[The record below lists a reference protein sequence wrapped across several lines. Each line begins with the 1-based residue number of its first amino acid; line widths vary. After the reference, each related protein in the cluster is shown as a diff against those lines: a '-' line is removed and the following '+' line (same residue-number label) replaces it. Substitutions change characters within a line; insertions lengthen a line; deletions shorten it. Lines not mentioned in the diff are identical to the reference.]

1 METEKSE
8 TPIQATNKSGTRS
21 KPKTRNPKSKF
32 KKSKSESASA
42 TIIYVPVL
50 VQSLPSDT
58 STAATAT
65 TTAGKSRKAAQPV
78 LNEQQMKDWRCQAD
92 DCTADANAVGRYYQR
107 HRICPEHS
115 KAPSVLFN
123 GTQQRYCQQCSR
135 FHELTEFDGSRRSCR
150 RQLCRRRLLR
160 TLNTLSNEEVEQL

>member
-8 TPIQATNKSGTRS
+8 TPIETTTKSGTRS

-42 TIIYVPVL
+42 ATIIYVPVL
-50 VQSLPSDT
+50 VQNIPSDT
-58 STAATAT
+58 STT
-65 TTAGKSRKAAQPV
+65 TTAKAGKSVKAAQPV

-92 DCTADANAVGRYYQR
+92 DCTADATTVGRYYQR

-160 TLNTLSNEEVEQL
+160 TLNTLSSEEVEQM

>member
-1 METEKSE
+1 MESEKSPSPSQSPIP
-8 TPIQATNKSGTRS
+8 TPIPIQIQSSPKPGTRS
-21 KPKTRNPKSKF
+21 KTKTRNPKSKS
-32 KKSKSESASA
+32 KKSKAESPSA

-50 VQSLPSDT
+50 VQSLPSD
-58 STAATAT
+58 SSAASA
-65 TTAGKSRKAAQPV
+65 ASGKSRKAAQPV

-92 DCTADANAVGRYYQR
+92 DCTAEAAAVGRYYQR

-135 FHELTEFDGSRRSCR
+135 YQPWILFKFVKLEMKDYISV
-150 RQLCRRRLLR
+150 
-160 TLNTLSNEEVEQL
+160 LSSMVLAT